1 MALSMEEQRILAEI
15 EQELERSEPVLAA
28 CLTMFSRPG
37 RAGLLRVPGPRRRSS
52 RVLTVASVVAVVMI
66 TVLPVVIYA
75 LVALRAAPLAAGADG
90 GVGGRRGHDHGAA
103 RGDLRTGGAARG
115 SAGAARGPPG
125 GIVRAGHGAA
135 PGDEPAPA
143 ALRTPLPTIRAR
155 SGSGTARAR
164 PGSCELAR
172 TRR

>member
-75 LVALRAAPLAAGADG
+75 LVALRAAPAP
-90 GVGGRRGHDHGAA
+90 RQ
-103 RGDLRTGGAARG
+103 
-115 SAGAARGPPG
+115 
-125 GIVRAGHGAA
+125 AGHPAASAA
-135 PGDEPAPA
+135 PHPVLHHPVMMAP
-143 ALRTPLPTIRAR
+143 RQR
-155 SGSGTARAR
+155 
-164 PGSCELAR
+164 
-172 TRR
+172 

>member
-75 LVALRAAPLAAGADG
+75 LVAL
-90 GVGGRRGHDHGAA
+90 HGAP
-103 RGDLRTGGAARG
+103 RGQ
-115 SAGAARGPPG
+115 PP
-125 GIVRAGHGAA
+125 
-135 PGDEPAPA
+135 
-143 ALRTPLPTIRAR
+143 
-155 SGSGTARAR
+155 AR
-164 PGSCELAR
+164 PSASSAPR
-172 TRR
+172 VATNVPR

>member
-75 LVALRAAPLAAGADG
+75 LVALRAAPLAVAAGG
-90 GVGGRRGHDHGAA
+90 GIRGRPRAAHRAA
-103 RGDLRTGGAARG
+103 RVGLRDGGAARC
-115 SAGAARGPPG
+115 AAALGRPSG
-125 GIVRAGHGAA
+125 GLVRAACRG
-135 PGDEPAPA
+135 
-143 ALRTPLPTIRAR
+143 
-155 SGSGTARAR
+155 
-164 PGSCELAR
+164 
-172 TRR
+172 